1 MKLKCD
7 NLVHTC
13 QLSRSVPWSLQ
24 VFHQI
29 SRSPGS
35 EHQISGPWE
44 ILVSLAVV
52 FSIVTQRSSRC
63 LTILKTAARETREIP
78 TVALKIFS
86 LTSLLWRCQKGK

>member
-35 EHQISGPWE
+35 EHQIFGPLE
-44 ILVSLAVV
+44 ILVSLAAV